1 MSFFLIFLQEVVKE
15 RGREMRD
22 VEKLIVKL
30 SFFIKFKVKEE
41 NKRKEKK
48 KKKVFD
54 NESSENDGK
63 CIFSQIDCFVL
74 FYQKFIYQ

>member
-1 MSFFLIFLQEVVKE
+1 
-15 RGREMRD
+15 MRD

-63 CIFSQIDCFVL
+63 FIFS
-74 FYQKFIYQ
+74 

>member
-1 MSFFLIFLQEVVKE
+1 
-15 RGREMRD
+15 MRD
-22 VEKLIVKL
+22 VEKPTAKL
-30 SFFIKFKVKEE
+30 SFSIKPKAKEE

-63 CIFSQIDCFVL
+63 FLFSQIDYPVMF
-74 FYQKFIYQ
+74 

>member
-1 MSFFLIFLQEVVKE
+1 
-15 RGREMRD
+15 MRD
-22 VEKLIVKL
+22 VEKPTAKL
-30 SFFIKFKVKEE
+30 SFSIKPKAKEE

-63 CIFSQIDCFVL
+63 CIFCQIDYPVL
-74 FYQKFIYQ
+74 FY